1 MGTDTF
7 SNFVTSSSNLSTEPP
22 KTKDVANTTNNQSKD
37 SDSVRG
43 EEYYHELFK

>member
-1 MGTDTF
+1 MGPDAF
-7 SNFVTSSSNLSTEPP
+7 SKFVTPSSNLSSKPQ
-22 KTKDVANTTNNQSKD
+22 DDISNTANNQSKD